1 MAGGDLGLR
10 ASVRRGRCTLALT
23 GELDEATTPI
33 LKGAVSGACSGG
45 AAEVALDLTEL
56 NFMDSTGLLAIVRAY
71 KQCKQDGRGFMV
83 APGTGQPWQLFE
95 ACGMFGVAPFLE
107 LPRSAA
113 ARGWSPPT
121 TQTQQ
126 GVGSNEDQSA

>member
-10 ASVRRGRCTLALT
+10 ASVRRGRYTLALT

-45 AAEVALDLTEL
+45 AAEIALDLTEL
-56 NFMDSTGLLAIVRAY
+56 HFMDSTGLLALVHAY
-71 KQCKQDGRGFMV
+71 KQCKQEGRGFMV

-113 ARGWSPPT
+113 ARGRSPPT
-121 TQTQQ
+121 TQTQH
-126 GVGSNEDQSA
+126 GVGSDEDQSA